1 MWLFFRLLL
10 VSVCLFVCME
20 VHLSVICEAASP
32 AEARLASQLPK
43 KARWSLVVLDR
54 ESGRERLAWGNAQT
68 SSLVPASL
76 VKLITTG
83 AVLDAVEKK
92 EISPEVFVGTGKRK
106 GKGRARKSAEGANAR
121 LDRYLRY
128 MNVHSVNYMAEN
140 LFLRLGEKRYGSPAT
155 TEKGRRAIAHYL
167 TGFDLPKKGIT
178 IIDGSGLSRKD
189 RLTARAMA
197 RYLYQVS
204 QRPRFP
210 RLLATLPRP
219 GVEGTVRHLGYVN
232 NQFRVKTGRLDDV
245 FALAGFGNDRHGRG
259 LVFVFLVN
267 LSGKNTD
274 RRNSRGYLVKLLAE
288 GDIPVAR

>member
-1 MWLFFRLLL
+1 MRLILRSLL
-10 VSVCLFVCME
+10 ASVCLFVCIE
-20 VHLSVICEAASP
+20 VHLPAICEAAIR
-32 AEARLASQLPK
+32 AETRLASQLPK

-54 ESGRERLAWGNAQT
+54 ENGRERLAWGNAQT

-92 EISPEVFVGTGKRK
+92 EISPEAFVGTGKRK
-106 GKGRARKSAEGANAR
+106 GRAGKNAGGADAR

-155 TEKGRRAIAHYL
+155 VEKGQRAIAHYL
-167 TGFDLPKKGIT
+167 AGFDLPKKGMT

-189 RLTARAMA
+189 RFTARAMS
-197 RYLYQVS
+197 RYLYQIS
-204 QRPRFP
+204 QRPWFP

-219 GVEGTVRHLGYVN
+219 GLEGTVRHLGYVN
-232 NQFRVKTGRLDDV
+232 SQFRAKTGRLDDV
-245 FALAGFGNDRHGRG
+245 FSLAGFGNDRHGRG

-267 LSGKNTD
+267 LSGKGTD

-288 GDIPVAR
+288 GDILPAR